1 MKLLDVNVW
10 LAASWARHRHHE
22 VAKRWVNQQEDELA
36 FCRVTQMAL
45 LRLMTNPAV
54 TGRDA
59 LSRRDA
65 WDAVDQLMT
74 DSRVR
79 FLSEPETLLRLW
91 KAFSKKDDRH
101 HLLWTDDYLAAF
113 AQGIDAELVTLDGV
127 FRRRYSGV
135 RVVDLLQ

>member
-10 LAASWARHRHHE
+10 LAASWARHRYHE
-22 VAKRWVNQQEDELA
+22 VVKRWVDEQEDALA

-59 LSRRDA
+59 LSRREA
-65 WDAVDQLMT
+65 WDAVERLMT

-79 FLSEPETLLRLW
+79 FLSEPETLLPIW
-91 KAFSKKDDRH
+91 KAFSKKDDRS

-113 AQGIDAELVTLDGV
+113 AQAIDAELVTLDGV
-127 FRRRYSGV
+127 FQTRYGAV

>member
-22 VAKRWVNQQEDELA
+22 VAKEWLDRQEDELA

-45 LRLMTNPAV
+45 MRLITNPAI

-59 LSRRDA
+59 LSRRQA
-65 WDAVDQLMT
+65 WEAVDQLMA

-79 FLSEPETLLRLW
+79 FLSEPETLVPLW
-91 KAFSKKDDRH
+91 KAFSKRDDH
-101 HLLWTDDYLAAF
+101 NHLLWTDDYLAAF
-113 AQGIDAELVTLDGV
+113 AQAMDGELVTLDGV
-127 FRRRYSGV
+127 FRARYPAV
-135 RVVDLLQ
+135 RVIDLLP

>member
-22 VAKRWVNQQEDELA
+22 VAKEWLNQQEDELA

-45 LRLMTNPAV
+45 MRLITNPAI

-59 LSRRDA
+59 LSRRQA
-65 WDAVDQLMT
+65 WEAVDQLMA

-79 FLSEPETLLRLW
+79 FLSEPETLVPLW
-91 KAFSKKDDRH
+91 KAFSKKDDH
-101 HLLWTDDYLAAF
+101 NHLLWTDDYLAAF
-113 AQGIDAELVTLDGV
+113 AQAMDAELVTLDGV
-127 FRRRYSGV
+127 FRTRYPAV
-135 RVVDLLQ
+135 RVISLLP